1 MPHRPFHHGNLRAAL
16 LEQAE
21 AVLRERGLDALSLRE
36 LAREAG
42 VSHGAPRSHFP
53 DRGALLDALAERGFL
68 RLDEEI
74 RQAAAG
80 SAQDAGGRDRAR
92 EQHARTLRAA
102 ASAYLG
108 FAAREP
114 ALLDLMF
121 AAKAAE
127 PPEAVRA
134 AATRLFATMGSLMD
148 AGVAAGAYPSADV
161 GRLTLLLSATVQ
173 GVAALVTSR
182 RIPPDQ
188 GEALIGDGITLLLSG
203 AAAGLQG
210 GFS

>member
-16 LEQAE
+16 LERAE

-74 RQAAAG
+74 RQAAGRAAARAATG
-80 SAQDAGGRDRAR
+80 DAQDD
-92 EQHARTLRAA
+92 HARTLHAA

-108 FAAREP
+108 FAVREP

-121 AAKAAE
+121 TTKTDE
-127 PPEAVRA
+127 PPEPVRA
-134 AATRLFATMGSLMD
+134 AAGRLFATLAGLMD
-148 AGVAAGAYPSADV
+148 AGVTAGAYPASDV
-161 GRLTLLLSATVQ
+161 ERLTLLLSATVQ
-173 GVAALVTSR
+173 GTSTLVTAR
-182 RIPPDQ
+182 RITADR
-188 GEALIGDGITLLLSG
+188 GEALIGDAIALLLPG
-203 AAAGLQG
+203 TAAGR
-210 GFS
+210 

>member
-16 LEQAE
+16 LERAE

-74 RQAAAG
+74 RQAAGRAASRAAARAATG
-80 SAQDAGGRDRAR
+80 DAQDD
-92 EQHARTLRAA
+92 HARTLHAA

-108 FAAREP
+108 FAVREP

-121 AAKAAE
+121 ATKTDE
-127 PPEAVRA
+127 PPEPVRA
-134 AATRLFATMGSLMD
+134 AAGRLFGTMSGLMD
-148 AGVAAGAYPSADV
+148 AGVAAGAYPASDV

-173 GVAALVTSR
+173 GVSALVTSR
-182 RIPPDQ
+182 RIPADQ
-188 GEALIGDGITLLLSG
+188 GEALLGDGIALLLSG
-203 AAAGLQG
+203 AAAGR
-210 GFS
+210 